1 MKYSETNWNFSFLQD
16 NNHFSKTK
24 NITSSEKQNSV
35 YNQSICY
42 NICKPSERYFF
53 YCEEEDSKYHY
64 MEINI
69 VMNNIK
75 SMGECVKHT
84 KEEIHKTHSPACFLK
99 KIIPNC
105 KTPQNSV

>member
-1 MKYSETNWNFSFLQD
+1 
-16 NNHFSKTK
+16 
-24 NITSSEKQNSV
+24 
-35 YNQSICY
+35 
-42 NICKPSERYFF
+42 
-53 YCEEEDSKYHY
+53 
-64 MEINI
+64 MEIII